1 MLVSRP
7 SVDLD
12 PPRIEVPSG
21 WMSQSGVLVTDLR
34 AGDGPYVAMADRW
47 MVSQHFHDMIV
58 EAREAQRARGYFAAG
73 DDDALGC

>member
-7 SVDLD
+7 AVNLD

-21 WMSQSGVLVTDLR
+21 WMSQGGVLVTDLR
-34 AGDGPYVAMADRW
+34 AGDGPYAAMADRW
-47 MVSQHFHDMIV
+47 MVSQRIRDMIV
-58 EAREAQRARGYFAAG
+58 GAREAQRARGYFATE